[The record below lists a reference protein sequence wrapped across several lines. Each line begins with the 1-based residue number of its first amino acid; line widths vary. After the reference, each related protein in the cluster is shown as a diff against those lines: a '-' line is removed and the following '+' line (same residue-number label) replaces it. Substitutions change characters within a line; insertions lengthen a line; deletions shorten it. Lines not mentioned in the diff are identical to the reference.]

1 MNYIE
6 ILKELKEDLKMQLD
20 SEHLKNNQVQRLQP
34 VVDKIINKKKQQVE
48 AIDYVINNIR
58 RCNYGI

>member
-48 AIDYVINNIR
+48 AIDYILNNVKEV
-58 RCNYGI
+58 

>member
-34 VVDKIINKKKQQVE
+34 IVDKIINKKKQQVE
-48 AIDYVINNIR
+48 AIDYILNNVKEV
-58 RCNYGI
+58 

>member
-6 ILKELKEDLKMQLD
+6 ILEELKEDLKMELD
-20 SEHLKNNQVQRLQP
+20 SEHLKNNKISRLQP
-34 VVDKIINKKKQQVE
+34 IVDKIIKKKKLQIE

>member
-34 VVDKIINKKKQQVE
+34 IVDKIINKKKLQIE
-48 AIDYVINNIR
+48 AIDYILNNVKEV
-58 RCNYGI
+58 